1 MYTVFM
7 IGRKKE
13 IEELNNIYNSNHA
26 QLVAI
31 YGRRRVGKT
40 YLVDE
45 TFKGNIT
52 FRHAGLSPVE
62 VEKGAS
68 ASPLKAQLKHFYN
81 SLILHGMKKDECPDN
96 WLDAFLMLEMFLE
109 SKNTAEKQIVFLD
122 ELPWMDTHK
131 SGFIT
136 AFEGFWNTWGCH
148 RDNLVVIVC
157 GSATSWITDNLI
169 NNHGGLYNRLTYEIK
184 LSPFTLKECEQ
195 YFAEKGVKLSRYDI
209 TQAYMIT
216 GGIPYYLSYF
226 KVGKSLPQNID
237 ELFFARN
244 AKLKNEFERLFMSI
258 FNRPE
263 QMMSIVKFL
272 STRNAGYTRSEI
284 SDGIGVSLGGTFS
297 QALNALMESDF
308 IIKYVPFG
316 YSKRMEHYKLVDP
329 FCMFYIK
336 FVDNKTKLNESF
348 WQHNSKSQ
356 SVVSWRGFAFEGV
369 CFNHIKSIKNALGI
383 SGVSTNCSAWSKRED
398 DQQGTQVDL
407 IIERNDNVVNMCE
420 IKFYGNDFNVNK
432 DFYKV
437 IINRKE
443 LLSKELSPRAI
454 IHNTLVTTY
463 GLKYNEYSSIFDNV
477 ITLDDLFEK

>member
-1 MYTVFM
+1 MV
-7 IGRKKE
+7 GRKKE
-13 IEELNNIYNSNHA
+13 IEELNRIYKSNRA
-26 QLVAI
+26 QLVAV

-45 TFKGNIT
+45 TFKGLIT

-81 SLILHGMKKDECPDN
+81 SLLLHGMKKEECPDN
-96 WLDAFLMLEMFLE
+96 WLDAFLLLEMFLE
-109 SKNTAEKQIVFLD
+109 SRNTAKKQIVFLD

-148 RDNLVVIVC
+148 RDNLIVIIC

-169 NNHGGLYNRLTYEIK
+169 NNHGGLYNRLTFEMK
-184 LSPFTLKECEQ
+184 LSPFSLRECEQ
-195 YFAEKGVKLSRYDI
+195 YFEAEGIKLSRYDI

-226 KVGKSLPQNID
+226 KKGKSLPQNID
-237 ELFFARN
+237 ELFFTKN
-244 AKLKNEFERLFMSI
+244 AKLKNEFERLFFSI

-263 QMMSIVKFL
+263 IMISVVKFL

-284 SDGIGVSLGGTFS
+284 ASGVGCSLGGTFS
-297 QALNALMESDF
+297 QALNALIESDF
-308 IIKYVPFG
+308 IVKYVPFG

-336 FVDNKTKLNESF
+336 FVENKTKLNESF
-348 WQHNSKSQ
+348 WQHNQVAQ
-356 SVVSWRGFAFEGV
+356 SVVSWRGFAFESV
-369 CFNHIKSIKNALGI
+369 CFNHINRIKQALEIG
-383 SGVSTNCSAWSKRED
+383 GVSATYSAWSKRED
-398 DQQGTQVDL
+398 DTEGTQVDL
-407 IIERNDNVVNMCE
+407 IIERKDNVVNMCE
-420 IKFYGNDFNVNK
+420 IKFYGNDFSVSK
-432 DFYKV
+432 DYHKTL
-437 IINRKE
+437 INRQE
-443 LLSKELSPRAI
+443 LLSKELSPKVI
-454 IHNTLVTTY
+454 IHNTLITTY
-463 GLKYNEYSSIFDNV
+463 GLKDNEYSSDFDSV
-477 ITLDDLFEK
+477 ITLDDLFAE

>member
-1 MYTVFM
+1 M

-13 IEELNNIYNSNHA
+13 IEEFNRILNSDRA
-26 QLVAI
+26 QLVAV

-62 VEKGAS
+62 VERGAS
-68 ASPLKAQLKHFYN
+68 ISPLKAQLKHFYN
-81 SLILHGMKKDECPDN
+81 SLLLHGMKKEECPDN
-96 WLDAFLMLEMFLE
+96 WLDAFLMLEMLLE
-109 SKNTAEKQIVFLD
+109 SKDNSKKQIVFLD

-148 RDNLVVIVC
+148 RDNLIVIIC

-169 NNHGGLYNRLTYEIK
+169 NNHGGLYNRLTFEMK
-184 LSPFTLKECEQ
+184 LSPFTLGECEQ
-195 YFAEKGVKLSRYDI
+195 YFAQERIKLSRYDI

-226 KVGKSLPQNID
+226 KKGKSLPQNID
-237 ELFFARN
+237 ELFFSKT
-244 AKLKNEFERLFMSI
+244 AKLKNEFERLFFSI

-263 QMMSIVKFL
+263 MMMSIIKFL
-272 STRNAGYTRSEI
+272 STRNAGYTRTEI
-284 SDGIGVSLGGTFS
+284 ASHIGCSLGGTFT
-297 QALNALMESDF
+297 QALNALIESDF
-308 IIKYVPFG
+308 IVKYVPFG

-336 FVDNKTKLNESF
+336 FVENKNKLNETF
-348 WQHNSKSQ
+348 WQHNQVSQ

-369 CFNHIKSIKNALGI
+369 CFNHINHIKNALGI
-383 SGVSTNCSAWSKRED
+383 GGVSATYSAWSKRED
-398 DQQGTQVDL
+398 DAEGTQVDL
-407 IIERNDNVVNMCE
+407 IIERKDNVVNMCE
-420 IKFYGNDFNVNK
+420 IKFYGNDFSVNK
-432 DFYKV
+432 DYHKTL
-437 IINRKE
+437 INRQE
-443 LLSKELSPRAI
+443 LLSKELSQRVI
-454 IHNTLVTTY
+454 IHNTLITTY
-463 GLKYNEYSSIFDNV
+463 GLKYNEYSSDFDSV
-477 ITLDDLFEK
+477 ITLEDLFV